1 MKNKPTDLSWT
12 PKWRPPQGTPVERWA
27 GAGGSSGG
35 GNAIS
40 INALMLLNAVLVELL
55 KEAGQNGKK
64 TGLHTGSRE
73 KYLGNVEH
81 PEMNGPAPSAF

>member
-1 MKNKPTDLSWT
+1 M
-12 PKWRPPQGTPVERWA
+12 ERWA
-27 GAGGSSGG
+27 GAEGSAGG

-40 INALMLLNAVLVELL
+40 INALMLLSAVLVELL

-73 KYLGNVEH
+73 EYLGNVEH
-81 PEMNGPAPSAF
+81 AEKNGPAPPSF